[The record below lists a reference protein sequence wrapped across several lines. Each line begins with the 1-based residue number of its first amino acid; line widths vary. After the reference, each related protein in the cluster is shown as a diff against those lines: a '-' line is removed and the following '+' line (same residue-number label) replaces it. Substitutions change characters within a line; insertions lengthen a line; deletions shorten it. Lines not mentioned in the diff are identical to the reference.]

1 MENNEPT
8 TTVDTW
14 VPMICVISSQSRYLG
29 NASDGALV
37 EYEYKFLS
45 ELPRDVAGLIV
56 KEVVGF
62 YPHPPDLLWDTGAV
76 LQDVPVIL
84 KVEVNIK
91 GQKNAVW
98 YTNYIPGTLWFFFNS
113 DAIIFGNLPYIWR
126 VYFNVIGRYV

>member
-1 MENNEPT
+1 
-8 TTVDTW
+8 
-14 VPMICVISSQSRYLG
+14 MICVISSQSRYLG
-29 NASDGALV
+29 NASDGALL

-45 ELPRDVAGLIV
+45 ELPRDVAGLII

-76 LQDVPVIL
+76 LQDVPVVL

-98 YTNYIPGTLWFFFNS
+98 CTNYIPSTL
-113 DAIIFGNLPYIWR
+113 
-126 VYFNVIGRYV
+126 